1 MALGRQNSRGGLA
14 ARQSWQLTGNS
25 QINTR
30 DRADVD
36 EGLRRYML
44 RVYNYMAL
52 GVALTGLITL
62 FMANNPQLMF
72 NIAVGPF
79 KWVLFIGIIGLGF
92 LAPRIMLTRSTM
104 AAHACYWAY
113 AAMWGLLISPMI
125 FYFLS
130 QQGGTADIARAFF
143 ITAGM
148 FAGMSLF
155 GYTTKRDLSPMGR
168 VLMMVAIGL
177 LLAVIVNIFLGSM
190 GFQLLLSFGV
200 VGVFA
205 LLTAFETQQI
215 KQMYYSAS
223 DGDEVTK
230 MAIFGAFMLYGSF
243 VTMFI
248 WILQI
253 MAILRGE

>member
-1 MALGRQNSRGGLA
+1 
-14 ARQSWQLTGNS
+14 
-25 QINTR
+25 
-30 DRADVD
+30 
-36 EGLRRYML
+36 
-44 RVYNYMAL
+44 
-52 GVALTGLITL
+52 
-62 FMANNPQLMF
+62 
-72 NIAVGPF
+72 
-79 KWVLFIGIIGLGF
+79 KWVLFIGIIGMGF

-125 FYFLS
+125 YIFLT
-130 QQGGTADIARAFF
+130 QMPNGPADIARAFF

-148 FAGMSLF
+148 FAGMSIF

-168 VLMMVAIGL
+168 VLMMVTIGL
-177 LLAVIVNIFLGSM
+177 LLAVVVNIFIGSM

-200 VGVFA
+200 VIVFA

-215 KQMYYSAS
+215 KEMYYSAS
-223 DGDEVTK
+223 DGDEVTR

-253 MAILRGE
+253 LAILRGE